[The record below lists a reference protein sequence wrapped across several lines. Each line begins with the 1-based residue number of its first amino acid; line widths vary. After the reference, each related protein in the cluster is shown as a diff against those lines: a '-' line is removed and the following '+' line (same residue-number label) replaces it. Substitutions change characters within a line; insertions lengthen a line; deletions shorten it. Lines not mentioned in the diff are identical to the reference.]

1 MQIDTNACARP
12 QQLQF
17 DKETIIV
24 KLTGNYQIDAPRET
38 VWGAITEP
46 SSLQG
51 CIPGCQRLDDVGGGN
66 YEATISA
73 SLGPVRG
80 NFNAK
85 VSIKDWNPHD
95 SYRLVVSANGAPG
108 FVNGEAFVTLTEEG
122 GGTTVSVD
130 GDGQAGGL
138 LARVGQRMMESV
150 ARNMMDRFFGCLAEA
165 ATKT

>member
-1 MQIDTNACARP
+1 M
-12 QQLQF
+12 
-17 DKETIIV
+17 

-150 ARNMMDRFFGCLAEA
+150 ARNMMDRFFGCLAEV
-165 ATKT
+165 ATKS

>member
-1 MQIDTNACARP
+1 VQGTA
-12 QQLQF
+12 
-17 DKETIIV
+17 IV
-24 KLTGNYQIDAPRET
+24 KLTGSYLINAPRQT
-38 VWGAITEP
+38 VWGAITSPE
-46 SSLQG
+46 SLKG
-51 CIPGCQRLDDVGGGN
+51 CIPGCQRLDDVGDGD

-85 VSIKDWNPHD
+85 VSIKDWNPYE
-95 SYRLVVSANGAPG
+95 SYRMIVSANGTPG
-108 FVNGEAFVTLTEEG
+108 FVNGESFITLTEDG
-122 GGTTVSVD
+122 GVTTVSVD

-165 ATKT
+165 ATKG